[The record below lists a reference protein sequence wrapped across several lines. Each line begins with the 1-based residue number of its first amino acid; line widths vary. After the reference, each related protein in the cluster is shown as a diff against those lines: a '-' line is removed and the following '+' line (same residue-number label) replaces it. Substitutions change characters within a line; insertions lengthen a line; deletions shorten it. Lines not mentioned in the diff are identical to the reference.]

1 MRIKFVVED
10 YEDIDNNDYGD
21 DYDND
26 GDNVGK
32 DGGCSGG

>member
-10 YEDIDNNDYGD
+10 YEDVDNNDYGD

-26 GDNVGK
+26 GDNVDK